1 MREPGCSSKDE
12 GMGVGR
18 RQSRGLA
25 ETGDR
30 PWKPDVILSAVGS
43 GQSVRGGGR
52 SVHGSRSVPGPP
64 VAKRRI
70 RRLWPVTVIAVTTL
84 VTTACHYTDLQC
96 FSPDLGLG
104 ARRTHGTL
112 FDLQLDVPYR
122 NGTKS
127 LSLTIDGA
135 GGVEYLEY
143 VASMSSFTAC
153 RRMTEEEDD
162 GLARLWPGES
172 TRKQPPQCG
181 AGYDYRPLDATFACR
196 GNARYWHDRRARR
209 LPGVDMVYR
218 AAEGPVRFLWDLESP
233 LPAELDGAFSETLG
247 LLCSESRRLARNLRQ
262 SLPELA
268 ARAGCAEDAP

>member
-1 MREPGCSSKDE
+1 
-12 GMGVGR
+12 
-18 RQSRGLA
+18 
-25 ETGDR
+25 
-30 PWKPDVILSAVGS
+30 
-43 GQSVRGGGR
+43 
-52 SVHGSRSVPGPP
+52 
-64 VAKRRI
+64 
-70 RRLWPVTVIAVTTL
+70 
-84 VTTACHYTDLQC
+84 
-96 FSPDLGLG
+96 
-104 ARRTHGTL
+104 L